1 MGALPLTLRTIGV
14 FVLTGLVLP
23 VVQGMARETLSRAR
37 ERYGA
42 GQEHRT
48 PVPPVAHLDPDVL
61 SRLVPFVPTG
71 RLVRWL
77 VTARPMGP

>member
-1 MGALPLTLRTIGV
+1 VGL

-23 VVQGMARETLSRAR
+23 IVREVARDTLSQAREQ
-37 ERYGA
+37 YGA
-42 GQEHRT
+42 NSPAQS
-48 PVPPVAHLDPDVL
+48 PVPLVTRLDPAVL
-61 SRLVPFVPTG
+61 TRRHRLVSTG

>member
-1 MGALPLTLRTIGV
+1 MGGLPLTLRTVGL

-23 VVQGMARETLSRAR
+23 LIREVARETLSKAR
-37 ERYGA
+37 QQYGA
-42 GQEHRT
+42 DRSART
-48 PVPPVAHLDPDVL
+48 PVPAVARLDPAVL
-61 SRLVPFVPTG
+61 SRRVPFVSTG